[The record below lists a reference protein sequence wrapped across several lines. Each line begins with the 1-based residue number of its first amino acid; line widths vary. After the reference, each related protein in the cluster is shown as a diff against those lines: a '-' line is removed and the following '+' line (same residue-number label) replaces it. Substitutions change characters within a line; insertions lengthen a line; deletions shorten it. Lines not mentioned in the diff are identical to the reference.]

1 MNIKKPLDAL
11 ITLEKDAR
19 AFGFD
24 WPDQA
29 TIIEQALSE
38 CQEITEAIQQQEPSH
53 RIQEEIGDLL
63 HTAISLCVFSGYNVE
78 ETLAN
83 IVEKFG
89 SRMQAL
95 KELAQEKG
103 FNTLKGQSF
112 EFMLELWKEAKVYPF
127 TVQNS
132 SKEK

>member
-1 MNIKKPLDAL
+1 MNIKRPLDEL
-11 ITLEKDAR
+11 ISLEKDAR

-38 CQEITEAIQQQEPSH
+38 CQEITEAIQLQEPAH

-63 HTAISLCVFSGYNVE
+63 HTAISLCVFSGYDVE
-78 ETLAN
+78 ETIEN
-83 IVEKFG
+83 IVEKFA
-89 SRMQAL
+89 SRMKAL

-103 FNTLKGQSF
+103 FNTLQGQSF
-112 EFMLELWKEAKVYPF
+112 EFMLELWKEAKSFEP
-127 TVQNS
+127 S
-132 SKEK
+132 IK